1 MRTTLTL
8 DADTE
13 QLVRKRMRERGVTFK
28 QAVNDLLREGAVG
41 ATPSTPFVTE
51 TASLGR
57 PVVNLDRALQTVG
70 DLEDDELIRRMR
82 AGS

>member
-1 MRTTLTL
+1 MRTTVTL
-8 DADTE
+8 DPDSE
-13 QLVRKRMRERGVTFK
+13 QLVRKRMREHGVTFK
-28 QAVNDLLREGAVG
+28 QAVNDLLREGAV
-41 ATPSTPFVTE
+41 ATTPREPFVTE

-57 PVVNLDRALQTVG
+57 PVVNLDRALQLVG